1 MQRSSEENPLIL
13 TFLEQ
18 NQIPELIRLMFNRKT
33 AEEYLLRYG
42 AKSDTPPKRQ
52 E

>member
-1 MQRSSEENPLIL
+1 MQRNAEENPLIL

-33 AEEYLLRYG
+33 SEEYLRLYG
-42 AKSDTPPKRQ
+42 ARL
-52 E
+52 